1 MAAAL
6 MGASRG
12 EGGNELIA
20 QYDTAVSYLSRLAEG
35 SMAVG
40 GAMLAVLPTGIEE
53 SLDDLRIAAS
63 QVSAHKLSLGGM
75 ENLSL
80 GLKLLLQ
87 TAVLAGGGAANAPAL
102 QVGPEEVP
110 LLAPNGLASLAPVV
124 PSAIAAIS
132 TFHEVTVHQAA
143 VSHYH
148 FHPVH
153 THYIYG

>member
-1 MAAAL
+1 
-6 MGASRG
+6 
-12 EGGNELIA
+12 
-20 QYDTAVSYLSRLAEG
+20 
-35 SMAVG
+35 MAVG

-53 SLDDLRIAAS
+53 ALDDLRLAS
-63 QVSAHKLSLGGM
+63 SLISANKLSLGGM

-87 TAVLAGGGAANAPAL
+87 TAVLAGGGAPNAEGL
-102 QVGPEEVP
+102 QVGPEQVP
-110 LLAPNGLASLAPVV
+110 LLAPIGLASLALVA
-124 PSAIAAIS
+124 PSAIAALS